1 MNQQDKAQ
9 DTDGAGKNPVVII
22 SGSYGSGKTEYA
34 VNLAAKSVDDG
45 KPCMLVDLDVVKPY
59 FRSRDVREEFEKRGI
74 AVVAPEGHFS
84 HADLPMLSP
93 RVGGAIR
100 QKERPV
106 ILDAGGDPAGARVLG
121 RFCSEIKA
129 RGYEMALVVNT
140 RRPDTRTLDD
150 TLIMMGMIE
159 AKSGL
164 LFTGIVANTHLMEQT
179 DTALVLEGVKAA
191 RQVADK
197 TGVAF
202 ETALVLE
209 DNLARVDISK
219 VDAPVFVLKKHLKK
233 PWEHQ
238 TEAPYR
244 I

>member
-1 MNQQDKAQ
+1 M
-9 DTDGAGKNPVVII
+9 II

-59 FRSRDVREEFEKRGI
+59 FRSRDVRDDFEKRGI

-100 QKERPV
+100 QVERPV

-129 RGYEMALVVNT
+129 RGYKMTLVVNT
-140 RRPDTRTLDD
+140 RRPDTRTLEDM
-150 TLIMMGMIE
+150 LVMMGMIE

-164 LFTGIVANTHLMEQT
+164 IFTGIVANTHLMEQT
-179 DTALVLEGVKAA
+179 VTALVLEGVKVA
-191 RQVADK
+191 RQVAEK

-209 DNLARVDISK
+209 DNLDRVDINK
-219 VDAPVFVLKKHLKK
+219 IDAPVFVLKKHLKK

-238 TEAPYR
+238 TTAHYR